1 MPGPKPP
8 AIVLTE
14 EERQSLETLVQRHRT
29 GQQKALRGR
38 IVLLA
43 AEGKTMSDIARL
55 LRVSIDMVRLWW
67 RRWLDL
73 HGISV
78 QDVSVAAR
86 LDDLPRPG
94 APARLTSDQVC
105 QIEKLAC
112 EQPER
117 LGRPISQWTGREI
130 ADELITRG
138 LVDTISAR
146 HAARLLKKKGLQPHL
161 IRYWLTA
168 KADDQFDDKVRDI
181 NAVYRQ
187 AASWAQQGEVVISTD
202 EMTGVQALE
211 RKHPGL
217 AMRAGQVERREF
229 EYIRHG
235 TLSFIVNFEVA
246 TGQVGVVSC
255 GPTRTEVDFLN
266 HIQRTVARSPLTI
279 KWHFVLDNLNTHQSA
294 SLVRYVADE
303 SDLVLDL
310 GVKGQSGILQS
321 RQTRA
326 AFLADPTHR
335 LVFHFTP
342 KHASSQTCLLDE
354 PD

>member
-146 HAARLLKKKGLQPHL
+146 HAARLLKKK
-161 IRYWLTA
+161 
-168 KADDQFDDKVRDI
+168 
-181 NAVYRQ
+181 
-187 AASWAQQGEVVISTD
+187 AS
-202 EMTGVQALE
+202 
-211 RKHPGL
+211 
-217 AMRAGQVERREF
+217 
-229 EYIRHG
+229 
-235 TLSFIVNFEVA
+235 N
-246 TGQVGVVSC
+246 
-255 GPTRTEVDFLN
+255 RT
-266 HIQRTVARSPLTI
+266 
-279 KWHFVLDNLNTHQSA
+279 
-294 SLVRYVADE
+294 
-303 SDLVLDL
+303 
-310 GVKGQSGILQS
+310 
-321 RQTRA
+321 
-326 AFLADPTHR
+326 
-335 LVFHFTP
+335 
-342 KHASSQTCLLDE
+342 
-354 PD
+354 